1 MPSDIYQTLSARY
14 IPEKPLKT
22 YSIIAT
28 EEKGIH
34 YRANI
39 TPPRGAAIFQV
50 DGCIITSGCKCD
62 KLLLSKNPSDLAT
75 WFGHFIELK
84 GTDVGHAIDQLEAT
98 IQHPL
103 FNDNS
108 LVKNSHELLHDLFRR
123 AKEIH

>member
-1 MPSDIYQTLSARY
+1 MPSDIYQTLSTRY

-62 KLLLSKNPSDLAT
+62 KLLLSKNPSDSAT

-108 LVKNSHELLHDLFRR
+108 LVKNSHGLLPDLFRR
-123 AKEIH
+123 AKEIQ

>member
-1 MPSDIYQTLSARY
+1 MASP
-14 IPEKPLKT
+14 
-22 YSIIAT
+22 
-28 EEKGIH
+28 
-34 YRANI
+34 
-39 TPPRGAAIFQV
+39 
-50 DGCIITSGCKCD
+50 GCIITSGCKCD

-108 LVKNSHELLHDLFRR
+108 LVKKFARIIARSFPSSKGDPIVEKARIRFKQHYQCELKTLKSQNPDTV
-123 AKEIH
+123 